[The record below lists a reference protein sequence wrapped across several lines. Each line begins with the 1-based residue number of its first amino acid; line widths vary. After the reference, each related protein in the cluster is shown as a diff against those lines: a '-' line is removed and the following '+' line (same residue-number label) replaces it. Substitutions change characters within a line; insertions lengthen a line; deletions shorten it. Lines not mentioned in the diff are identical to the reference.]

1 MRKKTLLALTAA
13 GMTMAASAASD
24 TTSISPM
31 TKQEQKAWFI
41 KNKTN
46 EYVKA
51 GHSRSYARTLARLA
65 YQNSLRKKA

>member
-13 GMTMAASAASD
+13 GLTMAAAASD
-24 TTSISPM
+24 TVSISTM

-65 YQNSLRKKA
+65 YQNSLKKKA